1 MMLIRCWYSTP
12 RKRRRTWKGIATAAL
27 TRRWVAPL
35 VVAAAAADT
44 RSTRMGRRG
53 RGGDGRVPTRIL
65 PIIIAITRKAAR
77 AGFLSTLFDQEVGH
91 GGGCLGPTYCI
102 AFAFVF
108 PTMEMPNAECR
119 IIRFGRRRPPSII
132 VICFRVAAIF
142 FSFRLKDTHFGWL
155 AVQTK
160 RKARVMKLFLSG
172 ITSGKPQVVV
182 RNGGKKIVRSIGE
195 DKCAKWREHHIIM
208 LLMCLQLQQEED
220 NGQPAYLS
228 TTMTSTSEGI
238 IENLADTVNYCSL
251 FSTTTRAGAIYSLKV
266 RQHDSTYCLRFMFM
280 VVIVIECTFLSPH
293 LDSLELLGYFYAPN
307 STEFRTRSVITI

>member
-1 MMLIRCWYSTP
+1 MLIRCWYSTP

-108 PTMEMPNAECR
+108 PTMEMPNNSIWPPPPYRSQSPLSSCR
-119 IIRFGRRRPPSII
+119 H
-132 VICFRVAAIF
+132 F
-142 FSFRLKDTHFGWL
+142 F
-155 AVQTK
+155 
-160 RKARVMKLFLSG
+160 
-172 ITSGKPQVVV
+172 
-182 RNGGKKIVRSIGE
+182 E
-195 DKCAKWREHHIIM
+195 
-208 LLMCLQLQQEED
+208 
-220 NGQPAYLS
+220 S
-228 TTMTSTSEGI
+228 TLTLDDGST
-238 IENLADTVNYCSL
+238 D
-251 FSTTTRAGAIYSLKV
+251 
-266 RQHDSTYCLRFMFM
+266 QM
-280 VVIVIECTFLSPH
+280 
-293 LDSLELLGYFYAPN
+293 
-307 STEFRTRSVITI
+307 